1 MLLFWFRVMVHACVY
16 ECGYDSAPPV
26 PFMVFFLIL
35 VLDLLPTLD
44 VAILLVGFFI

>member
-1 MLLFWFRVMVHACVY
+1 MLLFWFLVLVHGSVY
-16 ECGYDSAPPV
+16 ECGYDSALPV
-26 PFMVFFLIL
+26 PLMVLLLIL